1 MKRSPPL
8 TESELLQRVNDIAG
22 KTLAQIAQT
31 CQWPV
36 PDNLDHNKGWIGQLI
51 EQILGTD
58 AGNLSKPDFM
68 QLGIELKTIPIKKN
82 GVPAETTYVCVVPLN
97 DHLGLQ
103 WEQSCVAT
111 KLNRVL
117 WIPIEVDKNIHLG
130 NRKVGSGF
138 IWSPD
143 QKTAAIL
150 KEDWE
155 ELMEF
160 VALGQIES
168 IDASYGECLQIR
180 PKAANSKARTVG
192 ISSNGRY
199 SQTLPR
205 GFYLRTS
212 FTKKIIEQYLN
223 KSQ

>member
-1 MKRSPPL
+1 MKRPAPQ
-8 TESELLQRVNDIAG
+8 TELELEQRVNDIAG
-22 KTLAQIAQT
+22 KTLAQLAQT
-31 CQWPV
+31 CHWPV
-36 PDNLDHNKGWIGQLI
+36 PENLDHNKGWIGQLL

-58 AGNLSKPDFM
+58 AGNQSEPDFL

-82 GVPAETTYVCVVPLN
+82 AIPAETTYVCVVPLN
-97 DHLGLQ
+97 NHLGLQ
-103 WEQSCVAT
+103 WQQSCVAK

-117 WIPIEVDKNIHLG
+117 WIPIEVDITISLG
-130 NRKVGSGF
+130 ERKVGSGF

-143 QKTAAIL
+143 PQTEKIL

-160 VALGQIES
+160 VALGQIETL
-168 IDASYGECLQIR
+168 DASYGEYLQIR

-192 ISSNGRY
+192 ISTTGRY

-212 FTKKIIEQYLN
+212 FTKKIIQKYLL
-223 KSQ
+223 